1 MALVYHLAR
10 LQDWETALNS
20 GVYAPPSLKTEGFIH
35 ASSKEELIP
44 SAVLHFPQESSLV
57 ILAISEK
64 KVRQI
69 LKWEEGREGKLFP
82 HIYGNIALE
91 RIENTYLLVRNGEG
105 KWEWM
110 QG

>member
-10 LQDWETALNS
+10 KQDWEIALNN

-35 ASSKEELIP
+35 ASPKEELIP
-44 SAVLHFPQESSLV
+44 SAQLHFPEESSLV
-57 ILAISEK
+57 ILVISEK

-91 RIENTYLLVRNGEG
+91 RIENTYLLVRNEEG